1 MFNSILIAFIASIP
15 LSIIAEIALLS
26 KNIAY
31 RPSWAIAK
39 LGAGLRWTG
48 FQLYYC
54 LFLVT
59 DLGRFIKRFALFVRD
74 VFFRFIP
81 REIIIQAID
90 DLWASLGALARSP
103 YGIIEGIRAGLKEVR
118 LPWLS
123 ASLVVAL
130 NVFTFLVVPVIIEV
144 VTFTRG
150 YETRPTTLLRD
161 LAMLIFEHAR
171 DTTFG
176 LRYIWDWKNAVV
188 AFVSRFLAWVAP
200 EIIKDAA
207 HGLYTEG
214 INVVTSGVC
223 GVLMGLC
230 LLISPTDTCV
240 ARMDKMVQAA
250 IGILVVSIIAAGWYR
265 AAEMSSRNI
274 VNAAVPEPP
283 RQRRVSRAGAIIEN
297 E

>member
-1 MFNSILIAFIASIP
+1 MFGSILLALLVSIP
-15 LSIIAEIALLS
+15 VSIIAEIALLS

-39 LGAGLRWTG
+39 LGSGIRWTC

-81 REIIIQAID
+81 RDVIIKAID
-90 DLWASLGALARSP
+90 DLWTSLGTVVRAP

-123 ASLVVAL
+123 ASLVVAV
-130 NVFTFLVVPVIIEV
+130 NIFTFLVVPVIIEV

-161 LAMLIFEHAR
+161 LALFIYEHAR

-176 LRYIWDWKNAVV
+176 LRYIWNWKNAVV
-188 AFVSRFLAWVAP
+188 AFVSRFLAWIAP

-207 HGLYTEG
+207 HSLYTEA
-214 INVVTSGVC
+214 ISVVTAGAC
-223 GVLMGLC
+223 GILMGMC
-230 LLISPTDTCV
+230 LLVSPNDVCV
-240 ARMDKMVQAA
+240 AQMDVMMTYALK
-250 IGILVVSIIAAGWYR
+250 ILGAFIAVAVIAAGFYW
-265 AAEMSSRNI
+265 AEKSSWS
-274 VNAAVPEPP
+274 VPVVPEPI
-283 RQRRVSRAGAIIEN
+283 QHRVSRAVSSINA
-297 E
+297 